1 MRCRPERCPGV
12 YTPVLSTGW
21 PTAEAGVYV
30 AKARVVMQVPTSLR
44 WLLPD
49 VLRLGRRLRLLLE
62 LAGRSQSL
70 PSLMR
75 QLHVQLGRGYRVPV
89 TVRAL
94 MQVPLPAL
102 WLLPDVPRSGGRLC
116 PPFGLVGRA
125 GSLLSLLRQL
135 RAPSGPAA
143 PWASWLGLLLAPKQK
158 LWTVGLW
165 NPSPRI

>member
-30 AKARVVMQVPTSLR
+30 AEARVEMQVPTSLR

-75 QLHVQLGRGYRVPV
+75 QLHVQMGPGYRVPV
-89 TVRAL
+89 TARACNAGAL
-94 MQVPLPAL
+94 ARAVAPARRPAL
-102 WLLPDVPRSGGRLC
+102 RRTSVPPVWDRWSR
-116 PPFGLVGRA
+116 
-125 GSLLSLLRQL
+125 
-135 RAPSGPAA
+135 
-143 PWASWLGLLLAPKQK
+143 
-158 LWTVGLW
+158 
-165 NPSPRI
+165 

>member
-1 MRCRPERCPGV
+1 MIGRSGVRTSIQSMRCRPERCPGV

-75 QLHVQLGRGYRVPV
+75 QPHVKLGPGYRVPV
-89 TVRAL
+89 TVRACNAGAL
-94 MQVPLPAL
+94 ARAVAPARRPAL
-102 WLLPDVPRSGGRLC
+102 RRTSVP
-116 PPFGLVGRA
+116 PV
-125 GSLLSLLRQL
+125 
-135 RAPSGPAA
+135 
-143 PWASWLGLLLAPKQK
+143 WARWS
-158 LWTVGLW
+158 
-165 NPSPRI
+165 R